1 MKNVLFSAVLFIG
14 VLGFSIFSIV
24 HVNKVCNSM
33 LALNSKIENSIK
45 SSSWKEAEK
54 NLNTFSK
61 EWYTHSNTLSVYVH
75 HAETDDISMEVEK
88 LSQAVKYK
96 DAKDSMESAHT
107 LEFLINHIRN
117 LEKINIQNIF

>member
-1 MKNVLFSAVLFIG
+1 MKNVLFSAVLFISI
-14 VLGFSIFSIV
+14 LGFSIFSIA

-33 LALNSKIENSIK
+33 LSINSKIENAVK

-61 EWYTHSNTLSVYVH
+61 EWYNHSNTLSVYVH
-75 HAETDDISMEVEK
+75 HAETDDISMEVER
-88 LSQAVKYK
+88 LSQAIKYK

-107 LEFLINHIRN
+107 LEFLINHIRD